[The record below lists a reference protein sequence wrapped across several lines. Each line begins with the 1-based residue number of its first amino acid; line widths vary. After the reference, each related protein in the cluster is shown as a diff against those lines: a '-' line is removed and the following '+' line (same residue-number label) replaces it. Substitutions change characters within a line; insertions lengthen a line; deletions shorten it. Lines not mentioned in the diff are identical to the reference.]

1 MSRPRKGARVCGP
14 YHQKSRNRWRVDQY
28 DESGTKTTHYA
39 NTLRRA
45 NLLAKAC
52 RLDLDLDPELP
63 PTIKEVAADFINMKL
78 VAMAWG
84 ARTEERARGDLS
96 FFWGSHGDL
105 PISRVDVS
113 FMRDYLIRLRDNYAL
128 ASQKSRWC
136 QVAEFL
142 SFAVVRGHLKKS
154 PLVEIGKAELAWRS
168 KRGSKKMG
176 RGKTQLRNVT
186 EATLYLQAASQLNKP
201 EQRVASQLP
210 LLTGLRSGEVRHL
223 QVGDCDFVLG
233 KLWIRDDEVDND
245 DGWNVKSAS
254 SRRTV
259 DIPARL
265 VDDLMLLCDGQRP
278 DDFVFR
284 SSWSTS
290 GGAFDR
296 KWLNRMVG
304 EVCRTAGTKRVT
316 AHGLRDTFASIV
328 TELGKRSIDDV
339 GLMLGHADKG
349 QTAKRHYIGAPTHQ
363 PALDLPQQ
371 RFLRLV
377 ASK

>member
-1 MSRPRKGARVCGP
+1 M
-14 YHQKSRNRWRVDQY
+14 
-28 DESGTKTTHYA
+28 
-39 NTLRRA
+39 
-45 NLLAKAC
+45 
-52 RLDLDLDPELP
+52 
-63 PTIKEVAADFINMKL
+63 
-78 VAMAWG
+78 
-84 ARTEERARGDLS
+84 
-96 FFWGSHGDL
+96 
-105 PISRVDVS
+105 
-113 FMRDYLIRLRDNYAL
+113 
-128 ASQKSRWC
+128 
-136 QVAEFL
+136 
-142 SFAVVRGHLKKS
+142 
-154 PLVEIGKAELAWRS
+154 
-168 KRGSKKMG
+168 
-176 RGKTQLRNVT
+176 
-186 EATLYLQAASQLNKP
+186 
-201 EQRVASQLP
+201 
-210 LLTGLRSGEVRHL
+210 RSGEVRHL